1 MHFYL
6 IAQIELK
13 TTAPCRNTTP
23 SRIGFGTIHMLNRNQ
38 LHPYQQEIIKRAAQ
52 TPNMG
57 LFLPPGLGK
66 SVTALTIIAE
76 QFKGKTLIIAPKRV
90 AETVWDAECKK
101 WSHLSSLKV
110 SKLLGPVSQRLSGLK
125 TEADVYLINLE
136 NVAWLCGLSDKLVF
150 TNLVIDESSR
160 FKDPSTKRFKA
171 LKKHLKGFSR
181 RLILTGTPTPQGMGD
196 LWSQVGILDLGERLE
211 TSLTR
216 FRDKYMTPD
225 QMNRHTRVVYSWK
238 LKENADT
245 TIKDKISDI
254 CFSLK
259 AEDYLQLPA
268 LTTLYHQV
276 EIDKPVRAK
285 YDELRKNMVADI
297 GKEKITAPTA
307 AALANKLLQFTS
319 GAVYGEDGQT
329 QEVHRSKLEYLESV
343 MEESSSPTLVFYH
356 FKHSLQRIRLQ
367 FPQAVVLDDDNIEAW
382 RRGEIR
388 MLLAHPQSGG
398 IGLNLQCNAGDTA
411 QTVWYDL
418 PWSSENYIQAN
429 ARVYRQGQEK
439 PVIIHHLVMAN
450 SIDEQVVKALDGK
463 INLQE
468 ALLNSLNFALL

>member
-1 MHFYL
+1 L
-6 IAQIELK
+6 
-13 TTAPCRNTTP
+13 
-23 SRIGFGTIHMLNRNQ
+23 
-38 LHPYQQEIIKRAAQ
+38 
-52 TPNMG
+52 
-57 LFLPPGLGK
+57 
-66 SVTALTIIAE
+66 
-76 QFKGKTLIIAPKRV
+76 
-90 AETVWDAECKK
+90 
-101 WSHLSSLKV
+101 
-110 SKLLGPVSQRLSGLK
+110 
-125 TEADVYLINLE
+125 EADIYLINLE
-136 NVAWLCGLSDKLVF
+136 NVAWLCDVSPKLVF

-276 EIDKPVRAK
+276 EIDKPIRAK

-297 GKEKITAPTA
+297 GKEKITASTA

-329 QEVHRSKLEYLESV
+329 QEVHRSKLEYLESI

>member
-1 MHFYL
+1 M
-6 IAQIELK
+6 LK
-13 TTAPCRNTTP
+13 RT
-23 SRIGFGTIHMLNRNQ
+23 Q
-38 LHPYQQEIIKRAAQ
+38 LHQYQQEIIAKAKSI
-52 TPNMG
+52 PNLG

-66 SVTALTIIAE
+66 TATTLTIIAE
-76 QFKGKTLIIAPKRV
+76 QFQGKTLIIAPKRV
-90 AETVWDAECKK
+90 AETVWDAEVKK
-101 WSHLSSLKV
+101 WEHLKHLRV
-110 SKLLGPVSQRLSGLK
+110 SKIIGSPEKRLAALS
-125 TEADVYLINLE
+125 ADADIYLINLE

-181 RLILTGTPTPQGMGD
+181 RLILTGTPTPQGMQD

-238 LKENADT
+238 LKEGCNE
-245 TIKDKISDI
+245 IINSKISDI

-259 AEDYLQLPA
+259 AEDFLQLPSC
-268 LTTLYHQV
+268 TSLYHPI
-276 EIDKPVRAK
+276 EIDKNVRRQYEQLSK
-285 YDELRKNMVADI
+285 DMVVEVK
-297 GKEKITAPTA
+297 KEKITAPTA

-319 GAVYGEDGQT
+319 GAVYNEAGEA
-329 QEVHRSKLEYLESV
+329 QEVHRSKVEYLESI

-356 FKHSLQRIRLQ
+356 FKHSLQRIRLA
-367 FPQAVVLDDDNIEAW
+367 FPDAVVLDDDNIEAW

-398 IGLNLQCNAGDTA
+398 IGLNLQCNVGDTA
-411 QTVWYDL
+411 HTVWFDL

-429 ARVYRQGQEK
+429 ARIYRQGQEK
-439 PVIIHHLVMAN
+439 PVIIHHLTVAK
-450 SIDEQVVKALDGK
+450 SIDEQVVKVLDGK

-468 ALLNSLNFALL
+468 ALLNALNFVLL

>member
-1 MHFYL
+1 M
-6 IAQIELK
+6 
-13 TTAPCRNTTP
+13 
-23 SRIGFGTIHMLNRNQ
+23 
-38 LHPYQQEIIKRAAQ
+38 
-52 TPNMG
+52 
-57 LFLPPGLGK
+57 
-66 SVTALTIIAE
+66 ALMN
-76 QFKGKTLIIAPKRV
+76 FKPT
-90 AETVWDAECKK
+90 
-101 WSHLSSLKV
+101 S
-110 SKLLGPVSQRLSGLK
+110 
-125 TEADVYLINLE
+125 Y
-136 NVAWLCGLSDKLVF
+136 F
-150 TNLVIDESSR
+150 LVIDESSR

-171 LKKHLKGFSR
+171 LKKHLKSFKR
-181 RLILTGTPTPQGMGD
+181 RIILTGTPTPQGMAD

-216 FRDKYMTPD
+216 FRDKYMNPG
-225 QMNRHTRVVYSWK
+225 QRNRHTGVVYNWV
-238 LKENADT
+238 LKDGADKVIT
-245 TIKDKISDI
+245 DKISDI
-254 CFSLK
+254 CYSLK
-259 AEDYLQLPA
+259 AKDYLQLPT
-268 LTTLYHQV
+268 LTTLFHNV
-276 EIDKPVRAK
+276 ELDKSVRVK
-285 YDELRKNMVADI
+285 YNELRKNMVADI

-319 GAVYGEDGQT
+319 GAVYGEDGQA
-329 QEVHRSKLEYLESV
+329 QDVHHSKLEYLESI

-356 FKHSLQRIRLQ
+356 FKHSLQRLRLM